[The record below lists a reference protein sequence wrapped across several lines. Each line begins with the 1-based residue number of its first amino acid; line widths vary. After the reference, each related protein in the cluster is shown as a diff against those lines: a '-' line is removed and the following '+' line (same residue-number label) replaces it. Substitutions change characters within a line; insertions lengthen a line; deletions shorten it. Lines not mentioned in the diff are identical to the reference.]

1 MIKRSMVVL
10 FFLMITFSLPAQSQ
24 PSQEEFFKRLY
35 TQGLMSLTGA
45 KKKCEILSQKNR
57 QLADAMAE
65 IYKTAQ
71 EKRNPSAKTLAE
83 TDYLLGFLQE
93 RIEDVC
99 GRLNLANEETV
110 KIIVST
116 EAGVLFEKM
125 KESKDFPDYVDKI
138 FGTEYSKFLYLTA
151 TPESLEKMHTKW
163 ALTMSSQ
170 RKNIAQML
178 NHIKKGN
185 KILREELTNFTKTFK
200 VYYEDA
206 AGIFDEKKK
215 KTETSGQGNAKK

>member
-1 MIKRSMVVL
+1 MIKKLVIVL
-10 FFLMITFSLPAQSQ
+10 VFLVITFALSAQSQ
-24 PSQEEFFKRLY
+24 PTQEEFIKRLY
-35 TQGLMSLTGA
+35 TQGLISLAGA
-45 KKKCEILSQKNR
+45 KKKCAVLSHKNR
-57 QLADAMAE
+57 QLADSMAK

-71 EKRNPSAKTLAE
+71 EKKNPSARTFAE

-116 EAGVLFEKM
+116 EAGVLFAKL
-125 KESKDFPDYVDKI
+125 KESKDFSDYVDKI

-163 ALTMSSQ
+163 AMTMAAK
-170 RKNIAQML
+170 RKNVSQMIV
-178 NHIKKGN
+178 HIKKGN
-185 KILREELTNFTKTFK
+185 KVLREELTNFTKTFK

-206 AGIFDEKKK
+206 AGMFDEKKK
-215 KTETSGQGNAKK
+215 KDTKPSNSR